1 MGPEF
6 MAFDERVAVHYEAWY
21 ETLPGQ
27 RVDALEGAALQR
39 LLQHF
44 PEAHS
49 VLEVGAGT
57 GHFTRW
63 SRERGLAAVGLDL
76 SAAMLV
82 QAEKLNG
89 VTMVQGDACRL
100 PFTRSAFD
108 LIAFVTTLEF
118 LPCPREAPRDGLRVA
133 RQGML
138 LGVLNRWSPLG
149 VRRRLEGICHH
160 SIYNEAHFYG
170 VRELQRL
177 LWSLTDEQ
185 ADLVRETTLLP
196 NWWPKRATNQPW
208 GGFIAMALLTPER
221 QRRGCQ
227 TE

>member
-1 MGPEF
+1 MSPESI
-6 MAFDERVAVHYEAWY
+6 AFDERVAAHYEAWY
-21 ETLPGQ
+21 KTPQGQ
-27 RVDALEGAALQR
+27 RADALEEAALQR

-63 SRERGLAAVGLDL
+63 FRERGLAAVGLDL
-76 SAAMLV
+76 SAAMLA

-89 VTMVQGDACRL
+89 VTMVQSDACRL
-100 PFTRSAFD
+100 PFARNAFD

-118 LPCPREAPRDGLRVA
+118 LPCAREALRDGLRVA
-133 RQGML
+133 RQGLL

-149 VRRRLEGICHH
+149 VRHRLEGIFYP
-160 SIYNEAHFYG
+160 SIYNEAHFYS

-177 LWSLTDEQ
+177 LWSVTGEQ
-185 ADLVRETTLLP
+185 AHLVWETTLLP
-196 NWWPKRATNQPW
+196 SWWPKRATNQPW
-208 GGFIAMALLTPER
+208 GGFIAMAVLTPGR
-221 QRRGCQ
+221 QRRGYQ